1 MTPRDLR
8 AQLVG
13 LAALEG
19 ALWLMLRALDKTYPA
34 AARAAHVCEDPDV
47 ATARQLFDFA
57 EDVLVAL
64 DEHRA
69 RVSDHLNGLLHP
81 NQVPWP
87 F

>member
-1 MTPRDLR
+1 MTLRELR

-19 ALWLMLRALDKTYPA
+19 ALWLMLRALAGTYPA
-34 AARAAHVCEDPDV
+34 AARAARVCEAPDV
-47 ATARQLFDFA
+47 ATARQLADFA

-81 NQVPWP
+81 DQVAWP